1 MIIRKKQSRRLPL
14 KAFIEETYNS
24 TEGSNNNLKNLPYNI
39 EYNTILDK
47 LLPLYIIR
55 KVKSKDGNNN
65 NHYLNDIFEMIESTE
80 KDIIQK
86 TRRIQLFKSPFY

>member
-55 KVKSKDGNNN
+55 KVKSDG

>member
-1 MIIRKKQSRRLPL
+1 MVIRKKQSRRLPL

-24 TEGSNNNLKNLPYNI
+24 TGGSNNNLKNLPYNI

-55 KVKSKDGNNN
+55 KVKSENGNF
-65 NHYLNDIFEMIESTE
+65 LNDIFEMIESTE
-80 KDIIQK
+80 KDLIQK
-86 TRRIQLFKSPFY
+86 TRRIQLFKSPYY